1 LARSPGHPFYQRL
14 NELLGKHGFD
24 PYVES
29 RCEKFYAERMGRP
42 SIPPGVY
49 FRMLLVGFFEG
60 LDSERAIAW
69 RCADSLSLREFLGYG
84 PGETTPDHSS
94 LSVIRLRL
102 DVETHQEVFG
112 WVLEVLAKHGLLKGK
127 TVGVDSTTLEAN
139 AALRSIVRRDT
150 GQSYEGYLKELAQ
163 ASGIETPTRQDLAK
177 LDRKR
182 AKKGSNREWEHPKD
196 PEARIT
202 KMKDGRTHLA
212 HVAEHAV
219 DMETTAIVAVT
230 VQGADRGDTQTI
242 HRTVTEAC
250 ENLREI
256 QDAGHDVEVVQEL
269 VADKGYHSNEVMGSL
284 EEIGVRSYVSEP
296 DRGRR
301 KWKDKAEDQR
311 RVYANR
317 RRIRGDRGKRLLRQR
332 GEKLERSFAH
342 AYETGGMRRVR
353 LRGQQNILKRL
364 LVHTAGCNL
373 ALILRTLFGVGK
385 PRAWAALGLVLALFA
400 ALKRILK
407 LHTLPPSAGGTGWK
421 VPTLPAYPIGG
432 GSTA

>member
-14 NELLGKHGFD
+14 NELLGRHGFD

-84 PGETTPDHSS
+84 PGEKTPDHSS

-163 ASGIETPTRQDLAK
+163 ASGIETPTRQDMAK

>member
-1 LARSPGHPFYQRL
+1 
-14 NELLGKHGFD
+14 
-24 PYVES
+24 
-29 RCEKFYAERMGRP
+29 
-42 SIPPGVY
+42 
-49 FRMLLVGFFEG
+49 MLLVGFFEG

-84 PGETTPDHSS
+84 PGEKTPDHSS